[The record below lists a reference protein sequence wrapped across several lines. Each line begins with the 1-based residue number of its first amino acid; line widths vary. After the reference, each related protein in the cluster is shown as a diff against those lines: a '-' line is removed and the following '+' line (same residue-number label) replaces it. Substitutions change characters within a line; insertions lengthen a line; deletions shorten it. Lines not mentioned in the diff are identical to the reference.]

1 MRGNGAH
8 EQNGGG
14 RFRVPFLQIPRK
26 FPRIPLMAVDPRRL
40 LLVTGMIGC
49 LGLATVSASAAG
61 RDTGQQS
68 AEAVTASAM
77 VADRAGAE
85 KPASRS
91 LTRPTVPK
99 RKSASLPGK
108 AKILAT
114 PKAKAK
120 AKPKAAPRKA
130 PARVAPVAGL
140 TPAQM
145 NNAMHIV
152 NTGRSLKLPKRAMI
166 VAISTAMQE
175 SNLYNLASDVL
186 PESTRYTNEGSG
198 SDHDSVGLFQQR
210 PSSGWGTVR
219 NLMKP
224 SYAATQFYNA
234 LSNVYGWQSMSVT
247 RAAQTVQVSAYP
259 DAYAKHEWRAT
270 MVVNAL
276 Y

>member
-1 MRGNGAH
+1 
-8 EQNGGG
+8 
-14 RFRVPFLQIPRK
+14 
-26 FPRIPLMAVDPRRL
+26 MAIDPRRL
-40 LLVTGMIGC
+40 LVVTGMIGC
-49 LGLATVSASAAG
+49 LGLATVSGSAAG
-61 RDTGQQS
+61 RDTEQQS
-68 AEAVTASAM
+68 AEAGTVSAM
-77 VADRAGAE
+77 IADRSGTE

-99 RKSASLPGK
+99 RKSASLPS
-108 AKILAT
+108 
-114 PKAKAK
+114 KAKALAKPK
-120 AKPKAAPRKA
+120 AKPKAAKRKA

-140 TPAQM
+140 SPTQM

-152 NTGRSLKLPKRAMI
+152 NAGRSLKLPKRAMI

-224 SYAATQFYNA
+224 NYAATQFYNA
-234 LSNVYGWQSMSVT
+234 LRGVYGWQNMSVT
-247 RAAQTVQVSAYP
+247 QAAQTVQVSAYP
-259 DAYAKHEWRAT
+259 DAYAKHEQRAT